1 MFFKWG
7 KKKQAGINI
16 HANEKSLY
24 EKYQEV
30 SKPFEYHH
38 PLGSTHT
45 PWWCTPGPNVPGA
58 VTCVPSVL
66 RCAVWAADK
75 RWRDLTDLSPGKN
88 VVGLKA
94 KIKMWRSYTE
104 RRLYRLSN
112 LLDFFSELPILN
124 QLRQISSHKDPRSV
138 RIRQLLLGK
147 KIRPRK
153 PFCLHR
159 SRWWLKVVQAFPWMV
174 YLVSSSIC
182 APNKQGLEIPA
193 WALPPYRGLGRS
205 NPSWLPALLFMS
217 YKIQPAILPQP
228 S

>member
-1 MFFKWG
+1 MSPQFFG
-7 KKKQAGINI
+7 AQCGQLTRDGEIRLT
-16 HANEKSLY
+16 S
-24 EKYQEV
+24 
-30 SKPFEYHH
+30 
-38 PLGSTHT
+38 
-45 PWWCTPGPNVPGA
+45 VP
-58 VTCVPSVL
+58 V
-66 RCAVWAADK
+66 R
-75 RWRDLTDLSPGKN
+75 N

-138 RIRQLLLGK
+138 PIRQLLLGK

-193 WALPPYRGLGRS
+193 WALPPDRGLGRS
-205 NPSWLPALLFMS
+205 TRSFMAS
-217 YKIQPAILPQP
+217 RISIHVLQNSACDSTPAILSSPFYSRLP
-228 S
+228 SVKPMGYGFPHPLTYFLLLSFF